1 MKRNTTPTT
10 LKHLLAAVALA
21 ALSLQAHAVVGTTAF
36 TGVYVF
42 GDSLS
47 DGGNNRLVLGGAGA
61 GQVITGNSYIPS
73 LPYASNTYSNGPV
86 WFSTFAAGLGL
97 SSFAT
102 PSLAGGGNN
111 AYGGARTSI
120 DGGFGGF
127 PPSTTT
133 QLNGFL
139 SSNGVSAN
147 AIYVLASGGNDVR
160 DTATAFGSS
169 GNPAVVAAG
178 AQAYA
183 TATANMVSSLVTAGA
198 TPSNIV
204 VWNVPNVGLAPATLA
219 LGALASGGATF
230 VSSSFNTALSTA
242 LATSGVT
249 MFDVF
254 GLVGTAAASGL
265 FSNLTDACGA
275 PSNACNATVGTALF
289 WDGIHPT
296 AFAQQFVGNQMLAA
310 VPEPGAV
317 WMFMAGLAALGGL
330 RLRRR

>member
-1 MKRNTTPTT
+1 MKLTSTAST
-10 LKHLLAAVALA
+10 LKHLLAAAALA
-21 ALSLQAHAVVGTTAF
+21 AFTLQAQAVVGVPSAF

-47 DGGNNRLVLGGAGA
+47 DGGNNRLVLGGSGA
-61 GQVITGNSYIPS
+61 GQTITGNSYIPTF
-73 LPYASNTYSNGPV
+73 PYASSTYSNGPV
-86 WFSTFAAGLGL
+86 WFNTFAAGLGL
-97 SSFAT
+97 ASFAT

-111 AYGGARTSI
+111 AYGGARTTF
-120 DGGFGGF
+120 DGGF
-127 PPSTTT
+127 PPSTRT

-139 SSNGVSAN
+139 GSNGVSAN

-160 DTATAFGSS
+160 DVATAFGSS

-183 TATANMVSSLVTAGA
+183 TATAGMVSSLVAAGA
-198 TPSNIV
+198 TPKNIV

-230 VSSSFNTALSTA
+230 VSSSFNTALGSA

-254 GLVGTAAASGL
+254 GLVGAAAASGQ
-265 FSNLTDACGA
+265 FTNLTDACGA
-275 PSNACNATVGTALF
+275 AVNNCNPATALF

-296 AFAQQFVGNQMLAA
+296 AAAQAFVGNRMLAA
-310 VPEPGAV
+310 VVPEPAAV
-317 WMFMAGLAALGGL
+317 WMFMAGLVAVSGM